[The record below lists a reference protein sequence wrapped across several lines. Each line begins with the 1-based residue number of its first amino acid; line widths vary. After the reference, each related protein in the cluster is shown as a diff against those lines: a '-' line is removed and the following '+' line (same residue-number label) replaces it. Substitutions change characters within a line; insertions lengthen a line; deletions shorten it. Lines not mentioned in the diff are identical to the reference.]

1 MMFVGTIVLLALT
14 VGLALIIARATLDLL
29 LLLLGLRHPVLI
41 RWHIVAFAA
50 MVFWAWY
57 FAPSLSAM

>member
-1 MMFVGTIVLLALT
+1 MMFVGTIVLLALA

-29 LLLLGLRHPVLI
+29 LLLLGLPHPVLI
-41 RWHIVAFAA
+41 RWHIVAFAT